1 MNASRRSAPGLTVK
15 SALDWVGQRIGLGVG
30 SSRFW
35 GSVFGV
41 ETWAGESVT
50 PQKAMM
56 LSAVNRAVRL
66 TAETKASLPVSMYV
80 DGPDGPVLE
89 RGGETDTLMRVSPN
103 ADQSPM
109 EFWEQMYGCQ
119 ELIGEGLARKHWNFN
134 RTRVVALTLMD
145 PTRTRDIETASGN
158 DFYWE
163 YHDPRGRRLDLA
175 RDDVFNLPGFSLGGR
190 RGMSTVRY
198 GAQTMSLAMAAEKT
212 AGRLF
217 ASGLRNSGFLNAG
230 QVLNPEDRE
239 KLEKIM
245 AQYMG
250 SGAAGGLMIL
260 EGGMT
265 FTPMNMSSVDAEL
278 LLTRRF
284 QIEDTGR
291 WFGMPPILLG
301 HAVEGQTMWGSGVDS
316 IIQAWMTLGLR
327 QRIVRTQQAVQ
338 KRLMTAEERARG
350 LYAKMNSDALLA
362 VNSTARINFITQA
375 VQNSLLTPDE
385 GRALLERGKMPGGDQ
400 LLAQVNLVPLAMLG
414 DKAAQD
420 PQVRAAFRAWLG
432 IEDQPNA
439 DLPRLQ

>member
-1 MNASRRSAPGLTVK
+1 MKTRSARPGLVK
-15 SALDWVGQRIGLGVG
+15 SALGWVGQRINLRTSTG
-30 SSRFW
+30 FW
-35 GSVFGV
+35 GHFFGT
-41 ETWAGESVT
+41 ENWAGEAVT

-66 TAETKASLPVSMYV
+66 TAETKASLPVGMFTD
-80 DGPDGPVLE
+80 DGSGPVQE
-89 RGGETDTLMRVSPN
+89 RGGDTDLLMRVSPN

-119 ELIGEGLARKHWNFN
+119 ELVGEGLARKHWNFN

-145 PTRTRDIETASGN
+145 PTRARDIDNPQGT
-158 DFYWE
+158 DWRWE
-163 YHDPRGRRLDLA
+163 YTDPRGRKIDLP
-175 RDDVFNLPGFSLGGR
+175 REDVFNLPGFSLGGR
-190 RGMSTVRY
+190 RGMSTVAY

-212 AGRLF
+212 AGKLF

-245 AQYMG
+245 REYMG
-250 SGAAGGLMIL
+250 AANAGGMMIL

-301 HAVEGQTMWGSGVDS
+301 HAVDGQTMWGSGVDS

-327 QRIVRTQQAVQ
+327 QRIVRTQQAVA
-338 KRLMTAEERARG
+338 KRLMTSEERARG
-350 LYAKMNSDALLA
+350 LYCKMNADALLA
-362 VNSTARINFITQA
+362 VNSAARINFITQA

-385 GRALLERGKMPGGDQ
+385 GRALLERGSMPGGDQ

-414 DKAAQD
+414 DNGSQDAQL
-420 PQVRAAFRAWLG
+420 RSAFRSWLG
-432 IEDQPNA
+432 IEDKPHA
-439 DLPRLQ
+439 DLPLLP